1 MATRTARTR
10 PMIVKFRV
18 RKGDTVIVV
27 AGREKG
33 KVGKVLH
40 VNPQAG
46 RVTVEKLNMI
56 KRHTKPSQKM
66 RQGGIVEREA
76 PLHVSNVM
84 LYAQTLK
91 KPSRVSIKT
100 LEDGRRVRVLQ
111 KSPDDVLDKV

>member
-1 MATRTARTR
+1 MAARTAQRS
-10 PMIVKFRV
+10 PMVSKSRV
-18 RKGDTVIVV
+18 QKGDTVIVV

-40 VNPQAG
+40 VNPREG

-56 KRHTKPSQKM
+56 KRHTKPSQKV

-76 PLHVSNVM
+76 PMHISNVM
-84 LYAQTLK
+84 LYVHTLQ
-91 KPSRVSIKT
+91 KPSRVAIKT

>member
-1 MATRTARTR
+1 MANRTMQKSPRVTKA
-10 PMIVKFRV
+10 RV

-40 VNPQAG
+40 VNPGDG

-56 KRHTKPSQKM
+56 KRHTKPSQKA

-76 PLHVSNVM
+76 PLHISNVM
-84 LYAQTLK
+84 LYVQALEQ
-91 KPSRVSIKT
+91 PSRVTIKT

-111 KSPDDVLDKV
+111 KSPEDVLDRV